1 MESKELISY
10 KDVDICHD
18 DVTVLSSVDLKV
30 APGDFIYLL
39 GKVGSGKS
47 SFLKSLY
54 AEIPVESGE
63 AHIFDYDLRKIKR
76 TQIPFL
82 RRKIGIIF
90 QDFQLLP
97 DRNVFE
103 NLAFVLKAT
112 GWKNKEAIEN
122 QVIQVLE
129 QVGMEKKAKRWTH
142 QLSGGEQQRIAIAR
156 ALLNSPELILADE
169 PTGNLD
175 GENGNELISLLYE
188 IHKAGTAVIIATHN
202 LRWVEEFPG
211 RVFHCVTERM
221 KEDTTEQKTTDDQL
235 TPSSE
240 IEEINV
246 PAEELPKVVA
256 DLNAEIG
263 EDTTAESPDETPKT
277 SEN

>member
-63 AHIFDYDLRKIKR
+63 ARIFDYDLRKIKR

-97 DRNVFE
+97 DRNVFD
-103 NLAFVLKAT
+103 NLSFVLKAT

-122 QVIQVLE
+122 QVIEVLE
-129 QVGMEKKAKRWTH
+129 QVGMERKAKRWMH

-175 GENGNELISLLYE
+175 SENGHELISLLYE

-211 RVFHCVTERM
+211 RVFHCVTEHL
-221 KEDTTEQKTTDDQL
+221 KEDKHDSDE
-235 TPSSE
+235 PSASSE

-246 PAEELPKVVA
+246 PAEELPKVIA
-256 DLNAEIG
+256 DLNAEMG
-263 EDTTAESPDETPKT
+263 EDAGDEATTETPEKT
-277 SEN
+277 EE

>member
-63 AHIFDYDLRKIKR
+63 ACIFDYDLRKIKR

-175 GENGNELISLLYE
+175 SENGHELISLLYE

-211 RVFHCVTERM
+211 RVFHCVTEHL
-221 KEDTTEQKTTDDQL
+221 KEDKNDSDEPTSA
-235 TPSSE
+235 SSE

-246 PAEELPKVVA
+246 PAEELPKVIA

-263 EDTTAESPDETPKT
+263 DDISDESTAETPDKT
-277 SEN
+277 EN

>member
-18 DVTVLSSVDLKV
+18 DVTVLSSVDLTV

-63 AHIFDYDLRKIKR
+63 ARIFDYDLRKIKR

-97 DRNVFE
+97 DRNVFD
-103 NLAFVLKAT
+103 NLAFVLRAT

-129 QVGMEKKAKRWTH
+129 QVGMERKAKRWTH

-175 GENGNELISLLYE
+175 SHSSIEIMALFQALNQQGITIVLITHEPDIAQFAKRCVRVRDGLINSDELVSNPLDAIKELAAHPPLVQDGAE
-188 IHKAGTAVIIATHN
+188 DELEQPPEPEEQEGTV
-202 LRWVEEFPG
+202 
-211 RVFHCVTERM
+211 
-221 KEDTTEQKTTDDQL
+221 
-235 TPSSE
+235 
-240 IEEINV
+240 
-246 PAEELPKVVA
+246 LP
-256 DLNAEIG
+256 
-263 EDTTAESPDETPKT
+263 
-277 SEN
+277 

>member
-54 AEIPVESGE
+54 AEIPVDSGE
-63 AHIFDYDLRKIKR
+63 ARIFDYDLRKIKR

-97 DRNVFE
+97 DRNVFD

-129 QVGMEKKAKRWTH
+129 QVGMEKKTKRWTH

-175 GENGNELISLLYE
+175 SENGHELISLLYE

-211 RVFHCVTERM
+211 RVFHCVTEHL
-221 KEDTTEQKTTDDQL
+221 KEDKNDSDEPTAA
-235 TPSSE
+235 SSE

-246 PAEELPKVVA
+246 PAEELPKVIA

-263 EDTTAESPDETPKT
+263 EDAGDESTSETPEKT
-277 SEN
+277 EN